1 MGKMEIIIKL
11 DIGKNVVSNSS
22 VSDDVVDGGDGGYKV
37 LFLKKLLKI
46 VSHFCLKAI
55 FCTK

>member
-22 VSDDVVDGGDGGYKV
+22 VSDDVVDGGDGGGIKYY
-37 LFLKKLLKI
+37 F
-46 VSHFCLKAI
+46 
-55 FCTK
+55 